1 MLGDSLIKNTKETVH
16 FTAGIIRYNTSD
28 VVSPD

>member
-1 MLGDSLIKNTKETVH
+1 MLWNPLIKNANENVY

-28 VVSPD
+28 ASPD